1 MAEAD
6 PEVHEGEW
14 RPSKN
19 LPPLSRTDIV
29 GIAVAVLGTAVL
41 VMIAV
46 ISADG
51 DASAHDFAN
60 YSAVTI
66 ARVLIATGALLI
78 NMAHVVGIFF
88 FESVDYHGPF
98 QRFFAKL
105 SLYGTLGA
113 IVVSLA
119 LGLV

>member
-1 MAEAD
+1 MAQAD
-6 PEVHEGEW
+6 PQTHENEW
-14 RPSKN
+14 RASRN
-19 LPPLSRTDIV
+19 LPPLTRMDLV

-41 VMIAV
+41 VLLAV
-46 ISADG
+46 TSVD
-51 DASAHDFAN
+51 HDRTN
-60 YSAVTI
+60 PYSAVTI

-98 QRFFAKL
+98 QRFLARMSTF
-105 SLYGTLGA
+105 GTLGA

-119 LGLV
+119 IGLV